1 MKVLIVDGVWI
12 LRRRLQQILTNRG
25 YSVAAVPCGLSALE
39 CLKDDDEIRVVL
51 SDLYLPRLNGL
62 ELFQAAREIKW
73 PEGQGRQ
80 WPPAFILM
88 TAFRCGGAAEIDK
101 ARELMKHA
109 LDLGFIDIVTK
120 PLDFNRVIGLLEA
133 VESGIPERLQGP
145 IRGPNSPTALLP
157 ADQVLKSLRQTVE
170 ELIQEE
176 RVDELTRLNEDIVA
190 IRSELVEA
198 ISTLTAE
205 PVSEVSRPEPP
216 APSDANIP
224 CQ

>member
-1 MKVLIVDGVWI
+1 MKVLVVDGVWI

-25 YSVAAVPCGLSALE
+25 HSVVAAPCGLSALE

-51 SDLYLPRLNGL
+51 SDLYLPGLNGL

-73 PEGQGRQ
+73 SEGQGRQ

-101 ARELMKHA
+101 ARELMKYA

-133 VESGIPERLQGP
+133 VESGIPDDRAGSYYQP
-145 IRGPNSPTALLP
+145 H
-157 ADQVLKSLRQTVE
+157 
-170 ELIQEE
+170 
-176 RVDELTRLNEDIVA
+176 
-190 IRSELVEA
+190 
-198 ISTLTAE
+198 
-205 PVSEVSRPEPP
+205 SREHG
-216 APSDANIP
+216 A
-224 CQ
+224 